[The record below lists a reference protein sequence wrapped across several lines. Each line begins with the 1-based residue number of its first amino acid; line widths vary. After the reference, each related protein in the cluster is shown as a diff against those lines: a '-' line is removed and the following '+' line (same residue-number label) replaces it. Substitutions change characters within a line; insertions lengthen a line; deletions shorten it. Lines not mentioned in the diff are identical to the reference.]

1 MNMTHL
7 PFQAME
13 LSGLISSDGAL
24 ELLCD
29 LAVSNEEMKLSA
41 FKKLHVFVGENHRSE
56 NLSKESNI
64 FSSYLLK

>member
-41 FKKLHVFVGENHRSE
+41 FKKLHVFVGENH
-56 NLSKESNI
+56 
-64 FSSYLLK
+64 